1 MPDMT
6 TTQYRQESIA
16 SIMLKEMGIM
26 VLNNKLYNTLKWLL
40 LTVVPALITLISGL
54 GTVYG
59 FDTTQVTAV
68 IGIIATFIGAV
79 VGISN
84 ANYAKGGPD
93 NAGSD
98 Q

>member
-1 MPDMT
+1 MPDTT

-26 VLNNKLYNTLKWLL
+26 ILNDKLYNTLKWLL

-84 ANYAKGGPD
+84 ANYAKGD
-93 NAGSD
+93 SDDVGSD

>member
-1 MPDMT
+1 
-6 TTQYRQESIA
+6 
-16 SIMLKEMGIM
+16 M
-26 VLNNKLYNTLKWLL
+26 VLSDKLYNTLKWLL

-59 FDTTQVTAV
+59 FDTTQATAV

-84 ANYAKGGPD
+84 ANYVKADSD
-93 NAGSD
+93 NDGSG

>member
-1 MPDMT
+1 MLGMII
-6 TTQYRQESIA
+6 TQYRRESTA
-16 SIMLKEMGIM
+16 SIMLKEMGTM
-26 VLNNKLYNTLKWLL
+26 VLNDKLYNTLKWLL

-68 IGIIATFIGAV
+68 IGLFATFIGALI
-79 VGISN
+79 GISN
-84 ANYAKGGPD
+84 ANYAKVDSD
-93 NAGSD
+93 NAGSG

>member
-1 MPDMT
+1 MPDT
-6 TTQYRQESIA
+6 ITTQYRQESTA
-16 SIMLKEMGIM
+16 SIMLKEMGTM
-26 VLNNKLYNTLKWLL
+26 VLNDKLYNTLKWLL

-68 IGIIATFIGAV
+68 IGLFATFIGALI
-79 VGISN
+79 GISN
-84 ANYAKGGPD
+84 ANYAKVDSD
-93 NAGSD
+93 NAGSG

>member
-1 MPDMT
+1 
-6 TTQYRQESIA
+6 
-16 SIMLKEMGIM
+16 M
-26 VLNNKLYNTLKWLL
+26 VLSDKLYNTLKWLL

-68 IGIIATFIGAV
+68 IGLFATFVGAL

-84 ANYAKGGPD
+84 ANYAKGDLD
-93 NAGSD
+93 NAESD

>member
-1 MPDMT
+1 
-6 TTQYRQESIA
+6 
-16 SIMLKEMGIM
+16 MLKEIGTM
-26 VLNNKLYNTLKWLL
+26 VLNDKLYNTLKWLL

-68 IGIIATFIGAV
+68 IGLFATFIGAL

-84 ANYAKGGPD
+84 ANYAKGDSD
-93 NAGSD
+93 NAESG

>member
-1 MPDMT
+1 MLGTIT
-6 TTQYRQESIA
+6 TRYRQESTA
-16 SIMLKEMGIM
+16 SIMECEVDTM
-26 VLNNKLYNTLKWLL
+26 VLSDKMYNRLKWLL

-84 ANYAKGGPD
+84 ANYAKEDVDDAGP
-93 NAGSD
+93 G

>member
-1 MPDMT
+1 
-6 TTQYRQESIA
+6 
-16 SIMLKEMGIM
+16 M
-26 VLNNKLYNTLKWLL
+26 VLNDKLYNTLKWLL

-84 ANYAKGGPD
+84 ANYTKRVAD
-93 NAGSD
+93 DAGSG

>member
-1 MPDMT
+1 MMILSDKMYT
-6 TTQYRQESIA
+6 
-16 SIMLKEMGIM
+16 
-26 VLNNKLYNTLKWLL
+26 VLKWLL

-59 FDTTQVTAV
+59 HDTTQITAV

-84 ANYAKGGPD
+84 ANYAKGD
-93 NAGSD
+93 SNDAGSN